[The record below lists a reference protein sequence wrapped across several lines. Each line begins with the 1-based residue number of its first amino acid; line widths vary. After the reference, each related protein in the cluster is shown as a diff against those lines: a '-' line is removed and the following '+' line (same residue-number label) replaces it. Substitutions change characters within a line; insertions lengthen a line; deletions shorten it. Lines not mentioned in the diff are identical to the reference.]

1 MEMRLEPK
9 RTNGSRSRSGRSRKR
24 KRKGWRRRQFLL
36 EKVLHHYTSRKQ
48 PTEISLLLR
57 LINIL
62 GLVLLAMT
70 VTILSSNENV
80 KEIIALAKELFLI
93 VP

>member
-1 MEMRLEPK
+1 MRLGPK
-9 RTNGSRSRSGRSRKR
+9 RTNRRWSRSGRSRKHKHKPFRR
-24 KRKGWRRRQFLL
+24 KQLL
-36 EKVLHHYTSRKQ
+36 AEKVLRHYAHRKR
-48 PTEISLLLR
+48 PTEFSILLR

-80 KEIIALAKELFLI
+80 KEILALAKELFLI